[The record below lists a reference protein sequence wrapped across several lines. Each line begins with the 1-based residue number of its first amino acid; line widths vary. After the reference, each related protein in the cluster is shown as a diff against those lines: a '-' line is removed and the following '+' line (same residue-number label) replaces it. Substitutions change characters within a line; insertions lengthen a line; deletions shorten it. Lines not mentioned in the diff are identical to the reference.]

1 MVTKPGT
8 ASEALYNPDVS
19 NVDLE
24 PYSHWSLNFRRNSR
38 LQRMKKRTTTKKKKE
53 AKAMDVTSRTSYRLG
68 CIKSVASTETSTSKK
83 KKNKNKS
90 KKKPQQTDPPTIP
103 IVKFFPS
110 GDFR

>member
-19 NVDLE
+19 NVDME

-53 AKAMDVTSRTSYRLG
+53 AKSLAYLCR
-68 CIKSVASTETSTSKK
+68 
-83 KKNKNKS
+83 
-90 KKKPQQTDPPTIP
+90 KKPQQTDPPTIP